1 MITPAAGWKAAD
13 RGSGTVLVLGIIAA
27 LLVTLALVHALSAVA
42 VAKGQSARA
51 ADLAA
56 LAGADT
62 ARGLNAGDP
71 CTVAEQVA
79 ARNGAMLEDCTVGGA
94 HPAEVRVSV
103 SRAVRIAV
111 LSEQLSLPQLRASAV
126 SRAGPPEALSP

>member
-1 MITPAAGWKAAD
+1 MA
-13 RGSGTVLVLGIIAA
+13 LMIIAA
-27 LLVTLALVHALSAVA
+27 LLMLLVVVHALGAAA

-79 ARNGAMLEDCTVGGA
+79 ARNGAVMEECTVGGEF
-94 HPAEVRVSV
+94 PDEVRVSV
-103 SRAVRIAV
+103 SRSASIAG
-111 LSEQLSLPQLRASAV
+111 LPGQLTFPQLRATADA
-126 SRAGPPEALSP
+126 RAGPPEALPQ